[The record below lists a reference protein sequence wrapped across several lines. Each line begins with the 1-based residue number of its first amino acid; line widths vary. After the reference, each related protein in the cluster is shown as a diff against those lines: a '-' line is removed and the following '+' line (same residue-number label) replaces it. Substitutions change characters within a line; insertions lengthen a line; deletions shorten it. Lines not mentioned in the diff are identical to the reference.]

1 MNNGQDLNTILNN
14 IYVSILY
21 RNADIREIEYY
32 KNLILK
38 KKLSIQKVHMLLY
51 KSREYI
57 QNIFTKSS
65 T

>member
-38 KKLSIQKVHMLLY
+38 KKH
-51 KSREYI
+51 
-57 QNIFTKSS
+57 
-65 T
+65 